1 MTVLNA
7 TRNSIVVE
15 RLKIA
20 RNLFERFRGL
30 IGSPP
35 LGEREGLL
43 IPYCKGIHTIGMRYP
58 LNVIYL
64 DRDGKVL
71 KLIDSLPPN
80 SIGHIILHSHSVLE
94 LPVGAIRRSGTRT
107 RDTLF
112 IQGAWESLN
121 SDENSLFKYLR
132 AYLFV

>member
-1 MTVLNA
+1 MTVLNT

-20 RNLFERFRGL
+20 RNLSERLRGL

-58 LNVIYL
+58 LDVIYL

-71 KLIDSLPPN
+71 KLIEPLPPN
-80 SIGHIILHSHSVLE
+80 SIGHIVLTSNSVLE
-94 LPVGAIRRSGTRT
+94 LPVGAIRWSSTRIG
-107 RDTLF
+107 DALF
-112 IQGAWESLN
+112 IQGASESSN
-121 SDENSLFKYLR
+121 GDENSLLKYLR